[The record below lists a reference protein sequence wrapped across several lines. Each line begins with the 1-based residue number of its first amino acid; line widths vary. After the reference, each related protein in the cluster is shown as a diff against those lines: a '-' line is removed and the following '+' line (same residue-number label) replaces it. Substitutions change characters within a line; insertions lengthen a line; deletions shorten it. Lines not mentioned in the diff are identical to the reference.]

1 MPQQDWIVINYTL
14 PREPSRTRVAI
25 WRKLKKIG
33 SVNIQ
38 QSMWLL
44 PDTSENYD
52 QLCQIKDGIVQF
64 GGEAFVMH
72 ARVDAPSQQVIIDR
86 FNAARDEEYFELLG
100 QCDDFFQEIDKETAR
115 QNFSFAEIEENEEEL
130 EKLKVWFEKSP
141 PVISSAAPVASQR
154 AKRWA
159 AVQKR
164 SNCSVKKSMYM
175 IKPEYEAT

>member
-100 QCDDFFQEIDKETAR
+100 QCDDFFRRSIRKPPAR
-115 QNFSFAEIEENEEEL
+115 ISPS
-130 EKLKVWFEKSP
+130 LKSRKT
-141 PVISSAAPVASQR
+141 
-154 AKRWA
+154 KRNW
-159 AVQKR
+159 K
-164 SNCSVKKSMYM
+164 N
-175 IKPEYEAT
+175 